1 MIGRFA
7 SATLVAILIAP
18 CAPAFAATTPQPSA
32 PPHES
37 PASHPAPEETPP
49 KLPNIPLHTEYT
61 VEVNKM
67 GQVVRVTSRKPSKV
81 VTFNVQTFGNALQ
94 MWIRRA
100 DGTAQVGLYRVTY
113 DYDPKTQKVTRG
125 ISIISTGGS
134 WANEEGAANVMI
146 DTAKKEAEEAQ
157 HEQEETKKNLPSLN
171 QIRGYSPS
179 PSPSPAAT
187 LPPLH

>member
-1 MIGRFA
+1 MIERLT
-7 SATLVAILIAP
+7 SATLVAMFVAL
-18 CAPAFAATTPQPSA
+18 CAPALAATTPQPSA
-32 PPHES
+32 PPHPS
-37 PASHPAPEETPP
+37 SAAHPAPEQTP

-61 VEVNKM
+61 VEVNNK

-94 MWIRRA
+94 MWIRRP
-100 DGTAQVGLYRVTY
+100 DGTAQVGLFRVTY
-113 DYDPKTQKVTRG
+113 DYDPKTQRVTRG
-125 ISIISTGGS
+125 ITLISAGGN

-157 HEQEETKKNLPSLN
+157 HAQEEQRKNLPSLN

-187 LPPLH
+187 LPPAL